1 MFRTNALLTLA
12 LLLLGVAATG
22 ASADERILHYHSDI
36 IVNADGSTE
45 VTEAVRV
52 RAEGK
57 SIRRG
62 IFRDFP
68 TDYKDRLGNRVQI
81 EFVLLG
87 VTRDGSPEP
96 YHSERRGNGV
106 RVYAGSADVLLDPG
120 TYEYAIRY
128 RTTRMLGF
136 FADHDELYWNVTGNG
151 WDFAIDEASATI
163 TLPEAVARNAIRV
176 EGYTGPFGSNG
187 QDYTAEVNFNGQAQI
202 RTTRTL
208 APHEGL
214 TVVVAWPQGSVTRP
228 TASENARHLLRQNL
242 GLLVALSCGL
252 GSLLYLFMAWRRVG
266 MDPPPGVIFPH
277 YEPPPGFSP
286 ASIRYILKMGY
297 DKRALT
303 AAVLN
308 LAVKGFIT
316 IENDDDEYTLLLGEK
331 SLDDS
336 LAPGERAL
344 LSKLFR
350 QSTRIAMDN
359 ENHAVIADARRDH
372 ESALKRDYYQ
382 RYFVTNGVLVLPSI
396 VLLLGALM
404 VALLLGQISL
414 AIITVL
420 VVSAIALGVFVWLL
434 RAPTLLG
441 RRLMDKVEGFRMY
454 LEVAEKDDLNLRN
467 PPEKTPELFEA
478 YLPYAL
484 ALGVEQPWAEQFEEV
499 FRRISG
505 EQGRDYHPAWYAGR
519 WDAANPVSM
528 ANAVGGSLGSAISSA
543 ATPPGSSSGSG
554 GGGFSGGGGGGGG
567 GGGW

>member
-1 MFRTNALLTLA
+1 M
-12 LLLLGVAATG
+12 
-22 ASADERILHYHSDI
+22 
-36 IVNADGSTE
+36 
-45 VTEAVRV
+45 
-52 RAEGK
+52 RAEGQ

-62 IFRDFP
+62 IYRDFP

-81 EFVLLG
+81 EFELLG
-87 VTRDGSPEP
+87 VRRDGSPEP
-96 YHSERRGNGV
+96 HHSERRANGV

-120 TYEYAIRY
+120 AYEYEIRY

-136 FADHDELYWNVTGNG
+136 FDDHDELYWNVTGNG
-151 WDFAIDEASATI
+151 WDFRDRRGQRHDHPARGGRQKRNPCRRLHRRLRQQWPGLYRRGEFQRASAD
-163 TLPEAVARNAIRV
+163 P
-176 EGYTGPFGSNG
+176 
-187 QDYTAEVNFNGQAQI
+187 DH
-202 RTTRTL
+202 
-208 APHEGL
+208 PH
-214 TVVVAWPQGSVTRP
+214 TRP
-228 TASENARHLLRQNL
+228 SRGTDRSCCLAAGLGNPTHSRENARHLLRQNL
-242 GLLVALSCGL
+242 GLLIALSCGL

-308 LAVKGFIT
+308 LAVKGFVT